1 MMKRSTFELL
11 RVTALRYV
19 GDHVL
24 WLEFSDGVQG
34 EVDLAQALDGPVFEP
49 LRDPREFARVRL
61 GPETIE
67 WPNGADWA
75 PESLHARL
83 LAQNSFRANG
93 NDYGDM
99 AESEHTADVPEI
111 SGFFGIVISMFY
123 ADHATPHFH
132 ARCGGASVAVEID
145 GDGIRGS
152 FPPNRLP
159 LVFEWRDLHREEL
172 RANWDRLQRG
182 EAPLA
187 IDPLE

>member
-1 MMKRSTFELL
+1 MAKRSFELL
-11 RVTALRYV
+11 RVTGLRYV
-19 GDHVL
+19 RDHVL
-24 WLEFSDGVQG
+24 WLEFSDGLRG
-34 EVDLAQALDGPVFEP
+34 EVDLSQALGGPVFEP
-49 LRDPREFARVRL
+49 LRDAREFARVRM

-83 LAQNSFRANG
+83 LEQNSLSANG
-93 NDYGDM
+93 NDYGDIG
-99 AESEHTADVPEI
+99 AAEHTAGVPEI
-111 SGFFGIVISMFY
+111 SRFFGIVISMFY

-132 ARCGGASVAVEID
+132 ARCGGESIAVEID

-172 RANWDRLQRG
+172 RANWDRLRRG
-182 EAPLA
+182 EVPRA
-187 IDPLE
+187 IDPLA

>member
-1 MMKRSTFELL
+1 MLKRSTFALV
-11 RVTALRYV
+11 RVTAVRYV
-19 GDHVL
+19 RDHVL
-24 WLEFSDGVQG
+24 WLEFSDGARG
-34 EVDLAQALDGPVFEP
+34 ELDLAQALTGPAFEA
-49 LRDPREFARVRL
+49 LRDAREFARVAL

-75 PESLHARL
+75 PESLHAQL
-83 LAQNSFRANG
+83 LAQNSFRVNG
-93 NDYGDM
+93 NGD
-99 AESEHTADVPEI
+99 AAIGTVDHTTDVPEI
-111 SGFFGIVISMFY
+111 SQFFGIAISMFY
-123 ADHATPHFH
+123 ADHTTPHFH
-132 ARCGGASVAVEID
+132 ARCGGESIAVEID

-187 IDPLE
+187 IAPLE

>member
-1 MMKRSTFELL
+1 MKRSTFELL

-19 GDHVL
+19 RDHVL
-24 WLEFSDGVQG
+24 WLEFSDGARG
-34 EVDLAQALDGPVFEP
+34 EVDLGHALAGPVFEP
-49 LRDPREFARVRL
+49 LRDAQEFARVKL

-83 LAQNSFRANG
+83 LAQNSLRASG
-93 NDYGDM
+93 NDHGDIGE
-99 AESEHTADVPEI
+99 ADHPTDVPEI
-111 SGFFGIVISMFY
+111 SRFFGIGISMFY
-123 ADHATPHFH
+123 TDHATPHFH
-132 ARCGGASVAVEID
+132 ARCGGESIAVEID

-159 LVFEWRDLHREEL
+159 LVFEWRDLHRDEL
-172 RANWDRLQRG
+172 RTNWDRLRRG
-182 EAPLA
+182 QSPLA